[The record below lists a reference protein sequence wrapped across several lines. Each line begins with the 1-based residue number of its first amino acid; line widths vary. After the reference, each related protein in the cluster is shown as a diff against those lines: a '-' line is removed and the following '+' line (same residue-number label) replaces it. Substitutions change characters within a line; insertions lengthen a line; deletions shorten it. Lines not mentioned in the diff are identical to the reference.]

1 MIKEADEENRM
12 EKPPSALDFK
22 RPLCEFA
29 RMAINFGDQNPRFRP
44 ENILQM
50 DLDLPE
56 RTTEE
61 FDGNVS
67 EKLQETI
74 NIVLQEDEVYIYI
87 KKKFLIF
94 NY

>member
-1 MIKEADEENRM
+1 MIKDTDEDNKV
-12 EKPPSALDFK
+12 EKPGSSLDFK

-29 RMAINFGDQNPRFRP
+29 RMAINFGDQNPRFKP

-61 FDGNVS
+61 FEGVAS
-67 EKLQETI
+67 QKLQETI
-74 NIVLQEDEVYIYI
+74 NIVLVEDEVTRI
-87 KKKFLIF
+87 
-94 NY
+94 

>member
-1 MIKEADEENRM
+1 
-12 EKPPSALDFK
+12 
-22 RPLCEFA
+22 
-29 RMAINFGDQNPRFRP
+29 
-44 ENILQM
+44 M

-87 KKKFLIF
+87 YKKNFKKF
-94 NY
+94 